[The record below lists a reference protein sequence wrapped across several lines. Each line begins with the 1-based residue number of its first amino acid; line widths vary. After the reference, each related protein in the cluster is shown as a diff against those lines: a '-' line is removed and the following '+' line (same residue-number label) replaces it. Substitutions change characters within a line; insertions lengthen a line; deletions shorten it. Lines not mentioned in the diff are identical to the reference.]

1 MILKNHSQPDDEF
14 HPLENFFGNKKRFY
28 YFLISLGIPILGIYA
43 AFGLSEFSVPILLK
57 QRNISNLFNSV
68 SYSAYLFSFITG
80 ALLVVPLL
88 KKYSSRYIFSSA
100 TIALLLSLLILAFFP
115 TTWLIVSF
123 HSLQGICCGIIIVF
137 FYKIIATVSNY
148 QKNSGL
154 VSGSLI
160 ALTSAGYLLGII
172 LGMSKIK
179 ILDHGFFMMFLFT
192 AGCSVSIFFSKN
204 IYTILDLQTQEM
216 TNHAYNLI
224 KSIKDIFRN
233 PVCFFFVMMF
243 GINDNIIIGLSPILV
258 LDKGD
263 TVIDS
268 GKILCIYILGGALCC
283 SFFSSLLKYLGFIK
297 IAVVYFLLA
306 SCCGIFMLTILNEIT
321 KGSISLKYIYL
332 SSFLL
337 FIIGGTINS
346 FRALYVCLLGNEFQG
361 TSLTEAFVAIL
372 ILSHLISAVVSPICG
387 CAINWNG
394 CHKLGIALITMN
406 TFLFFIFLCQ
416 IFTKSFFLKSR
427 L

>member
-1 MILKNHSQPDDEF
+1 MTLKNHSQPDDEF
-14 HPLENFFGNKKRFY
+14 HPLENIFGNKKRFY

-80 ALLVVPLL
+80 ALFVVPLL

-115 TTWLIVSF
+115 TTWLIVSC

-148 QKNSGL
+148 QKKNSEL
-154 VSGSLI
+154 VSGSLV
-160 ALTSAGYLLGII
+160 AVTSAGYLLGII

-179 ILDHGFFMMFLFT
+179 LLYNSFFIMFLFT
-192 AGCSVSIFFSKN
+192 TGCSLSIFFSKN
-204 IYTILDLQTQEM
+204 IYSILDYQTQEV
-216 TNHAYNLI
+216 TNHDYNLI
-224 KSIKDIFRN
+224 KSIKGIFQN
-233 PVCFFFVMMF
+233 PVCFFYVMMF
-243 GINDNIIIGLSPILV
+243 GINDNIIMGLSPILV

-268 GKILCIYILGGALCC
+268 GIILCIYILGGVLCC
-283 SFFSSLLKYLGFIK
+283 SFFSSLLKYLGFVK

-306 SCCGIFMLTILNEIT
+306 SSCGIFILYILTEIT

-337 FIIGGTINS
+337 FIIGGIINS
-346 FRALYVCLLGNEFQG
+346 FRALYVCIFGNEFQG
-361 TSLTEAFVAIL
+361 ISLTEAFVAVL
-372 ILSHLISAVVSPICG
+372 IISHLISAVVSPICG

-394 CHKLGIALITMN
+394 CHKLGIALMTMN

-416 IFTKSFFLKSR
+416 LFIKRFSTKS
-427 L
+427 